1 MNVTFIELSNL
12 GNIQLGTD
20 YYLGKKNL
28 LTLKKFLLKL

>member
-20 YYLGKKNL
+20 YYLE
-28 LTLKKFLLKL
+28 KKFVNS